1 MWDWFINFLTEVLR
15 FIVGFCGDWGLA
27 IILLTFII
35 RLILSPLQIKST
47 KSTTRMQLLQPQ
59 LQELQERYADDPER
73 LGQETRKLYA
83 ENSFNPLG
91 GCLPLIIQM
100 PVFFALFTVL
110 KNLPASAHFYNILPS
125 LNQSASGAL
134 AEGGFSAALI
144 YIALDVLFGVLTF
157 VPMLLNSG
165 TSGNPDARKTSLM
178 TGGAMAIMMVWVG
191 WNLPVGVLLY
201 YDTSA
206 AWGAIQQV
214 LVTNRIREQM
224 LQKQES
230 AFAGQ
235 VQVNVVRKE
244 KRPRP
249 HKKG

>member
-1 MWDWFINFLTEVLR
+1 MWEWFINFLTEILR
-15 FIVGFCGDWGLA
+15 MISGLCGDWGLA
-27 IILLTFII
+27 IILLTFAI
-35 RLILSPLQIKST
+35 RLVLSPLQIKST
-47 KSTTRMQLLQPQ
+47 KSSTRMQLLQPQ

-73 LGQETRKLYA
+73 LGQETRKFYS

-110 KNLPASAHFYNILPS
+110 KNLPADAHFYGILPS
-125 LNQSASGAL
+125 LNQSAAGAL
-134 AEGGFSAALI
+134 GEGGIAVAAI
-144 YIALDVLFGVLTF
+144 YIALDVLFGVLTL

-165 TSGNPDARKTSLM
+165 TSGNEDARRTSLM

-191 WNLPVGVLLY
+191 WSLPVGVILY

-206 AWGAIQQV
+206 AWGAIQQIF
-214 LVTNRIREQM
+214 VTSRIREQI
-224 LQKQES
+224 LREQEE
-230 AFAGQ
+230 ATAGQ
-235 VQVNVVRKE
+235 IHVNVVRKE
-244 KRPRP
+244 KKARP